1 MRRRPRRPSSPIVAI
16 ESLGYDAADE
26 AGRDRITGA
35 SRGVHFDAS
44 YRTYDRL
51 AERRGRPCAGADSRP
66 TETVTV
72 EIGVLCYTGR
82 AALERAVRCGSSSR
96 PNCPGDG
103 GLDSIKPLL
112 QELLDLVPLA
122 LAES

>member
-1 MRRRPRRPSSPIVAI
+1 
-16 ESLGYDAADE
+16 
-26 AGRDRITGA
+26 
-35 SRGVHFDAS
+35 
-44 YRTYDRL
+44 
-51 AERRGRPCAGADSRP
+51 
-66 TETVTV
+66 VTV

-82 AALERAVRCGSSSR
+82 AALERAVAVRQQLAAELSR
-96 PNCPGDG
+96 DG